1 MNALD
6 IGFCWLLRGEIA
18 IGSGWLSRARRLLQD
33 QPECAGRGFLAWLD
47 AAAALDGGDLEH
59 VHENL
64 DLPGATFLYTTST
77 LHCMTGSLALGGT
90 GLGTAWGEQLAVAML
105 GHAGFAQVDPKSI
118 DTDPFNTYYVATK
131 G

>member
-1 MNALD
+1 M
-6 IGFCWLLRGEIA
+6 
-18 IGSGWLSRARRLLQD
+18 
-33 QPECAGRGFLAWLD
+33 AWLD
-47 AAAALDGGDLEH
+47 AAAALDGGDLESALVGALQIQEIGHRFTSPTLVCLGLVDIKASSH

-77 LHCMTGSLALGGT
+77 LHCMTVSLALGGT

-105 GHAGFAQVDPKSI
+105 GDAGFAQGDPKSI